1 MSKIDEKYAD
11 LFSLIWL
18 APNGSRYMAY
28 CRTGDFPEYLIDV
41 GELLKYFE
49 DFGSI
54 DLIVDMYRL
63 VVGYVIAEIRPNEL
77 EHCIPMSFYNRIDD
91 IGYFADTLERS
102 IVRDANLIKNYVN
115 WRTQKVRAL

>member
-18 APNGSRYMAY
+18 APNGSRYLAY
-28 CRTGDFPEYLIDV
+28 YRTGDFPEYLIDV

-63 VVGYVIAEIRPNEL
+63 IVDYVKAEIRPNEL
-77 EHCIPMSFYNRIDD
+77 EYCIPMSFYNRIDV

-102 IVRDANLIKNYVN
+102 IVRDANLIENYVN